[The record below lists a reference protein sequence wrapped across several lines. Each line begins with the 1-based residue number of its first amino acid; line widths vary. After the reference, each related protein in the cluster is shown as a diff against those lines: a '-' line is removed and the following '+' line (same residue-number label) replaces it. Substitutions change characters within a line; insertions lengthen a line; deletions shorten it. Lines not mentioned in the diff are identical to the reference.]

1 MRGGKMFYWGDWTF
15 ILLIP
20 AFLFSLW
27 AQYKT
32 QSTFRRYSEIGSSR
46 GITADAVAGKILQSY
61 GVSNV
66 TVESTPGQLTDHYD
80 PRTKVLRLSEGVY
93 GNSSIAAIGVAA
105 HEAGHAIQD
114 ARGFSPIKIRNAIVP
129 VVNITS
135 NLAIPLFIIGLFA
148 SLPILIQL
156 GIYFFA
162 GVVVFH
168 LVTLPVEFDASSRAL
183 KVLQTGAYLNN
194 EELGGAK
201 AVLTA
206 AAMTYI
212 AAALMAILNLVRLLL
227 IARDRD

>member
-1 MRGGKMFYWGDWTF
+1 MFYWGDWTF

-32 QSTFRRYSEIGSSR
+32 QSTFRRYSEIAASR
-46 GITADAVAGKILQSY
+46 GITADKVAGNILQSY
-61 GVSNV
+61 GVGNV
-66 TVESTPGQLTDHYD
+66 SVESTPGQLTDHYD

-114 ARGFSPIKIRNAIVP
+114 ARGFTPIKIRNAIVP

-162 GVVVFH
+162 GVVAFH

-183 KVLQTGAYLNN
+183 KVLRSGAFLNN

-227 IARDRD
+227 IARDRE